1 MSWMDARFQARHAFQ
16 LTATQD
22 LTGATGVLGTF
33 RSPYPKIEI
42 ISLVLHAVAA
52 FPNSG
57 TMSTKPVVKL
67 RKTPSGGSIA
77 DLNAVALISPDY
89 SQLINQSVVV
99 DLDANKNTTPVK
111 DVAAYPTMTDDDL
124 LSISITTSG
133 IGGTQSAAFSIVY
146 REIEA

>member
-1 MSWMDARFQARHAFQ
+1 MDARFQGRKAFQ

-33 RSPYPKIEI
+33 RSPHPKIEI

-52 FPNSG
+52 FPASA
-57 TMSTKPVVKL
+57 TMTTKPVVKL
-67 RKTPSGGSIA
+67 RKTPSGGAIA
-77 DLNAVALISPDY
+77 DLNAVALVSPDY

-99 DLDANKNTTPVK
+99 DLDANKATSPVRTE
-111 DVAAYPTMTDDDL
+111 AAYPTMTDDDL

-133 IGGTQSAAFSIVY
+133 VGGTQSAAFSVVY
-146 REIEA
+146 REVEA